1 VEVYLDALDPDRKSA
16 LSALRKLIHKSVP
29 KVVESIQYKM
39 PTFSSPDGRIVC
51 NLASQKNYMAL
62 YVCEPAILD
71 AHSDEL
77 SYLNCGKGCI
87 RFKSLDEL
95 PLKVVE
101 KIVKSAT
108 R

>member
-1 VEVYLDALDPDRKSA
+1 
-16 LSALRKLIHKSVP
+16 
-29 KVVESIQYKM
+29 
-39 PTFSSPDGRIVC
+39 
-51 NLASQKNYMAL
+51 MAL

-77 SYLNCGKGCI
+77 SHLNCGKGCI